1 MSKERIE
8 LLVIDPQ
15 VDFCDPHKGTL
26 YVPGAEDDM
35 QRLAKML
42 RRLKNKIDDIHV
54 TLDSHHLIHIAHPI
68 FWKDANGKHPPVFTR
83 ISRDEVEQG
92 VWTPTVPGLYRRALE
107 YVRKLEENGRYEL
120 TIWPPHCLIGSPGHT
135 VHPELFDALKEWEAR
150 FAFVDY
156 VTKGSNILTE
166 HYSAV
171 QADVPDPAD
180 ASTQINAR
188 LIQTLENADV
198 IAIAGEA
205 RTHCLANTVRDI
217 ANNFGDDAFVSKL
230 VLLTDAS
237 SDIPGFETHAEDFMR
252 EMSGRGM
259 KLSTTTEFLN

>member
-1 MSKERIE
+1 MSNQIE

-15 VDFCDPHKGTL
+15 VDFCDPQRGSL
-26 YVPGAEDDM
+26 YVPGAEHDM
-35 QRLAKML
+35 NRLAAMI
-42 RRLKNKIDDIHV
+42 RRLKDKLDDIHV

-68 FWKDANGKHPPVFTR
+68 FWKDTQGAHPPVFTA
-83 ISRDEVEQG
+83 ISWTDVEEG
-92 VWTPTVPGLYRRALE
+92 VWTPAVPGMYRRALE
-107 YVRKLEENGRYEL
+107 YVRKLEQNGRYGL

-135 VHPELFDALKEWEAR
+135 VFPDLFSALSEWESR

-171 QADVPDPAD
+171 QADVPDAAD
-180 ASTQINAR
+180 ISTQINTR
-188 LIQTLENADV
+188 LIQTLEQADV
-198 IAIAGEA
+198 VLIAGEA

-217 ANNFGDDAFVSKL
+217 ANNFGDDSFVSKL

-237 SDIPGFETHAEDFMR
+237 SDIPGFETHAQNFMT
-252 EMSGRGM
+252 EMTGRGM
-259 KLSTTTEFLN
+259 QLSTTTDYLA

>member
-1 MSKERIE
+1 MSKRLE

-15 VDFCDPHKGTL
+15 VDFCDPKRGAL
-26 YVPGAEDDM
+26 YVPGAEHDM
-35 QRLAKML
+35 TRLATMIT
-42 RRLKNKIDDIHV
+42 RLQDKLDDIHI
-54 TLDSHHLIHIAHPI
+54 TLDSHHFVHIAHPI
-68 FWKDANGKHPPVFTR
+68 FWKDTHGQHPAVFTR
-83 ISRDEVEQG
+83 ISRTEVEDG
-92 VWTPTVPGLYRRALE
+92 VWTPTVPGLYRRALD
-107 YVRKLEENGRYEL
+107 YVRKLEQNGRYEL
-120 TIWPPHCLIGSPGHT
+120 TIWPPHCLIGSPGHSVFPT
-135 VHPELFDALKEWEAR
+135 LLSALNGWESR

-171 QADVPDPAD
+171 QADVPDPSD

-198 IAIAGEA
+198 VAIAGEA

-217 ANNFGDDAFVSKL
+217 ANNFGDDSFISKL

-237 SDIPGFETHAEDFMR
+237 SDIPGFETHAQNFMN
-252 EMSGRGM
+252 EMVGRGM
-259 KLSTTTEFLN
+259 QLSTTTEFLA

>member
-1 MSKERIE
+1 MSKRVE

-15 VDFCDPHKGTL
+15 VDFCDPQRGAL
-26 YVPGAEDDM
+26 YVPGAEHDM
-35 QRLAKML
+35 GRLATMIG
-42 RRLKNKIDDIHV
+42 RLKDKLDDIHV
-54 TLDSHHLIHIAHPI
+54 TLDSHHFVHIAHPI
-68 FWKDANGKHPPVFTR
+68 FWKDTRGQHPAVFTR
-83 ISRDEVEQG
+83 ITRQEVEDG
-92 VWTPTVPGLYRRALE
+92 VWTPTVPGLYRRALD
-107 YVRKLEENGRYEL
+107 YVRKLEQNGRYEL

-135 VHPELFDALKEWEAR
+135 VYPALFTALTEWETR

-171 QADVPDPAD
+171 QADVPAAAD

-198 IAIAGEA
+198 VAIAGEA

-217 ANNFGDDAFVSKL
+217 ANNFGDDSFISKL

-237 SDIPGFETHAEDFMR
+237 SDIPGFETHAENFMN
-252 EMSGRGM
+252 EMVGRGM
-259 KLSTTTEFLN
+259 QLSTTTEFLA